1 MRQQRI
7 IRNYER
13 APGGWYVT
21 IEVTN
26 AYTNG
31 ESRYD
36 RVFVAEAELVGQD
49 DDGVMDAVTR
59 AALDPAPLAR
69 VRDLDVAA
77 YRELKR
83 VTDKPIEALRS
94 LAAAMAA
101 PPPQIP
107 AQPIGEPN
115 GELNGRTHP
124 AEGTP

>member
-1 MRQQRI
+1 MSQQRI
-7 IRNYER
+7 IRGHEPC
-13 APGGWYVT
+13 PGGYMVT
-21 IEVTN
+21 VEVTN

-36 RVFVAEAELVGQD
+36 RVFVAASELIGQD
-49 DDGVMDAVTR
+49 DDGVMDAVAK
-59 AALDPAPLAR
+59 AALDSAAVVR

-94 LAAAMAA
+94 LAAALAA

-107 AQPIGEPN
+107 AQPVGEPN
-115 GELNGRTHP
+115 GELNPRTH
-124 AEGTP
+124 GTEPTP